1 MASADFSAPVFHHRW
16 RLWPFRAGVEIS
28 GNKVQV
34 FPPAGRGFTTLLR
47 LGFGLRLS
55 LQTCPQ
61 VGLISAFCSC
71 PPRFASGFLRPRPH
85 GRKFAISSLVPPN
98 WPIGDFHSS
107 PVSCPTY
114 KRTPPLCRTGSL
126 ASLSPSLTSA
136 RCGRPRMWRRCSSIW
151 RPSRPRWGR
160 RGRSPRAAAERREP
174 SP

>member
-114 KRTPPLCRTGSL
+114 KHKT
-126 ASLSPSLTSA
+126 
-136 RCGRPRMWRRCSSIW
+136 RPRIADGPSGGSRTYATSSLVL
-151 RPSRPRWGR
+151 RALPLERQPRNAEEEQQTGR
-160 RGRSPRAAAERREP
+160 RLRNRRSSEARHLR
-174 SP
+174 

>member
-1 MASADFSAPVFHHRW
+1 MASADFSAPSFRHHW
-16 RLWPFRAGVEIS
+16 RPWPFRADAEIS

-47 LGFGLRLS
+47 LGFGLRLP

-61 VGLISAFCSC
+61 VGLVSAFCSC
-71 PPRFASGFLRPRPH
+71 PPGFASGFLRPRPH

-114 KRTPPLCRTGSL
+114 KDRPSEKSDGLLFCGAFCLSNFTIEIGKLLLIKPEF
-126 ASLSPSLTSA
+126 ASLLTD
-136 RCGRPRMWRRCSSIW
+136 
-151 RPSRPRWGR
+151 
-160 RGRSPRAAAERREP
+160 
-174 SP
+174 

>member
-16 RLWPFRAGVEIS
+16 RLWPFRVDAEIS

-55 LQTCPQ
+55 LQACPQ
-61 VGLISAFCSC
+61 VGLVSAFCSC

-114 KRTPPLCRTGSL
+114 KARG
-126 ASLSPSLTSA
+126 ASLPERALTSEPILEKTA
-136 RCGRPRMWRRCSSIW
+136 NVRVRFHHRPF
-151 RPSRPRWGR
+151 GL
-160 RGRSPRAAAERREP
+160 SP
-174 SP
+174 

>member
-114 KRTPPLCRTGSL
+114 KQKKPPSHEDGFLCLCFSFPL
-126 ASLSPSLTSA
+126 
-136 RCGRPRMWRRCSSIW
+136 
-151 RPSRPRWGR
+151 
-160 RGRSPRAAAERREP
+160 RAKRRERNGVEALAKAQGMFARIEYNAGKLP
-174 SP
+174 LG

>member
-1 MASADFSAPVFHHRW
+1 MASADFSAPVFRHRW
-16 RLWPFRAGVEIS
+16 RPWPFRADAEIS

-55 LQTCPQ
+55 LQACPQ
-61 VGLISAFCSC
+61 VGLVSAFCSC

-114 KRTPPLCRTGSL
+114 KQTASPLRMRRFTLSVATLSVVPDPL
-126 ASLSPSLTSA
+126 AVLLP
-136 RCGRPRMWRRCSSIW
+136 CG
-151 RPSRPRWGR
+151 GLLDQQLLYQ
-160 RGRSPRAAAERREP
+160 
-174 SP
+174 

>member
-16 RLWPFRAGVEIS
+16 RLWPFRADAEIS

-47 LGFGLRLS
+47 LGFGLRLN
-55 LQTCPQ
+55 LQACPQ
-61 VGLISAFCSC
+61 VGLVSAFCSC

-98 WPIGDFHSS
+98 WPIGDFHCS

-114 KRTPPLCRTGSL
+114 KRNEGRGNRDPRRH
-126 ASLSPSLTSA
+126 SPKRPSYFLTSLRTA
-136 RCGRPRMWRRCSSIW
+136 LCEQKV
-151 RPSRPRWGR
+151 
-160 RGRSPRAAAERREP
+160 RSV
-174 SP
+174 

>member
-114 KRTPPLCRTGSL
+114 KQKHTESL
-126 ASLSPSLTSA
+126 PCVQCIPWLAKSIADRAGGLAGLLRKEGNPVRLHRSVENRRVA
-136 RCGRPRMWRRCSSIW
+136 VGRRCSH
-151 RPSRPRWGR
+151 
-160 RGRSPRAAAERREP
+160 
-174 SP
+174 